1 MRRKGSTPRDDLG
14 NGWLRRRPI
23 GASAN
28 LAGPTQAIADAT
40 VQRWWR
46 YRYCFLE
53 AKRLALAE
61 RLGQNMLGSKS
72 TNDPI
77 GTNTKAVM
85 QDGADGRASR

>member
-1 MRRKGSTPRDDLG
+1 MRHTGNPPPDHPRS
-14 NGWLRRRPI
+14 GWVGRRQT
-23 GASAN
+23 GTSAN
-28 LAGPTQAIADAT
+28 LAGPTQAISDAT

-53 AKRLALAE
+53 AKRIALAE
-61 RLGQNMLGSKS
+61 RRGQNMVGSES
-72 TNDPI
+72 TNDPV